1 MNMKQKIEV
10 QVAAAVDERW
20 PKVCSASCELPSGT
34 RYVVQESSV
43 SPNKITLY
51 KMGNGKMWQIETMQK
66 PKLDAISKHI
76 RICFD
81 DFSTASEWWTN
92 PQPVKQEPEA
102 VELWKI
108 PANSFFIHY
117 GELYRD
123 TDISDGNGHCSVY
136 HQGDGKIVEMSSETM
151 VTPFYGTI
159 AINVGRDAE

>member
-1 MNMKQKIEV
+1 MKQKIEV

-92 PQPVKQEPEA
+92 PQPVKSEPETIK
-102 VELWKI
+102 VKDLKSG
-108 PANSFFIHY
+108 SFFQVGKDVFLHA
-117 GELYRD
+117 
-123 TDISDGNGHCSVY
+123 TCQHCPTLTNIGTTVVF
-136 HQGDGKIVEMSSETM
+136 DDNREVI
-151 VTPFYGTI
+151 PFYGTI
-159 AINVGRDAE
+159 TINIGRE

>member
-1 MNMKQKIEV
+1 MMKQKIEV

-81 DFSTASEWWTN
+81 DFSTASEWWIN
-92 PQPVKQEPEA
+92 PQPVKSEPETIK
-102 VELWKI
+102 VKDLKSG
-108 PANSFFIHY
+108 SFFQVGKDVFLHA
-117 GELYRD
+117 
-123 TDISDGNGHCSVY
+123 TCQHCPTLTNIGTTVVF
-136 HQGDGKIVEMSSETM
+136 DDNREVI
-151 VTPFYGTI
+151 PFYGTI
-159 AINVGRDAE
+159 TINIGRE

>member
-1 MNMKQKIEV
+1 MKQKIEV

-81 DFSTASEWWTN
+81 DFSTASEWWIN
-92 PQPVKQEPEA
+92 PQPVKSEPETIK
-102 VELWKI
+102 VKDLKSG
-108 PANSFFIHY
+108 SFFQVGKDVFLHA
-117 GELYRD
+117 
-123 TDISDGNGHCSVY
+123 TCQHCPTLTNIGTTVVF
-136 HQGDGKIVEMSSETM
+136 DDNREVI
-151 VTPFYGTI
+151 PFYGTI
-159 AINVGRDAE
+159 TINIGRE